1 MDGLH
6 CCRFRDVS
14 FYINGKVLRKLSYS
28 TSLQSH
34 MKCAKALL
42 TSTLCLG
49 NLIWYF
55 YLTPIS
61 FLGFVSTNV
70 DI

>member
-1 MDGLH
+1 MDGPH

-14 FYINGKVLRKLSYS
+14 FYINGKVLRKLPYS

-34 MKCAKALL
+34 MRCAKALL

-49 NLIWYF
+49 NLIW
-55 YLTPIS
+55 
-61 FLGFVSTNV
+61 
-70 DI
+70 